1 MSCFA
6 KRLMQ
11 LKGIVATE
19 AFKILCR
26 FKNPMHFT
34 RNRKMT
40 LAILVMTVLFRK
52 GRSLKVELKDFATKC
67 KSPILSKVA
76 YHKQRM
82 KLNPLC
88 YYELLRYYARLFY
101 RNSSN
106 VKTLKEHLILACDGG
121 DLNVPS
127 TPENIEIFHNSS
139 KRKGRPRPQ
148 AGISCLFDI
157 LNRQICDAIITEGK
171 ISERSSALLHIK
183 KLRNNR
189 HTQGY
194 IFI

>member
-1 MSCFA
+1 MRGFT
-6 KRLMQ
+6 KRRMH

-19 AFKILCR
+19 AFKTLCR

-40 LAILVMTVLFRK
+40 LAILVLTVLFRK
-52 GRSLKVELKDFATKC
+52 GRSLKVELKDFAAKF
-67 KSPILSKVA
+67 KSPIISKVA

-88 YYELLRYYARLFY
+88 YYELFRYCARLFY
-101 RNSSN
+101 KSSSN
-106 VKTLKEHLILACDGG
+106 IKTFKEHLILACDGG

-139 KRKGRPRPQ
+139 KRQSRPRPQ
-148 AGISCLFDI
+148 AGISCLFDV
-157 LNRQICDAIITEGK
+157 LNRQICDAMITEGK

-183 KLRNNR
+183 KRRNNR
-189 HTQGY
+189 YTQGC